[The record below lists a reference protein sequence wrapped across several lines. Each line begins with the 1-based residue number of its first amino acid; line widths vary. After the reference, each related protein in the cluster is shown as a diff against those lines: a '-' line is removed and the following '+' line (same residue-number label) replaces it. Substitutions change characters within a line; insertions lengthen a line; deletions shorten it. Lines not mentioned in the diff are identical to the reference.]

1 MHVVEQIII
10 VTISNAIII
19 IANLFLYSNSLI

>member
-10 VTISNAIII
+10 VTV
-19 IANLFLYSNSLI
+19 